1 MKRVVG
7 VGILLNVIALSCLA
21 KMASPAF
28 AATNRASVAT
38 HAQASI
44 NIARAASRELQ
55 ALPARRYP
63 WRYPRQ
69 NNQSFVGF
77 SEFGRS
83 ANYRGHNQNN
93 TGNQGYNWGNIQDN
107 GSNRGNLMIVN

>member
-7 VGILLNVIALSCLA
+7 VGILLNIIALSCLA

-28 AATNRASVAT
+28 AATNRASAAT

-44 NIARAASRELQ
+44 NIARTASRELQ
-55 ALPARRYP
+55 ALPTRRH
-63 WRYPRQ
+63 PRQ

-77 SEFGRS
+77 SEFGRT
-83 ANYRGHNQNN
+83 ANYWGITRTILAIRAS
-93 TGNQGYNWGNIQDN
+93 TGATFRIMVPTEGI
-107 GSNRGNLMIVN
+107 L

>member
-7 VGILLNVIALSCLA
+7 IGILLNIIALSCLA
-21 KMASPAF
+21 KMASRAF

-63 WRYPRQ
+63 RRYPRQ
-69 NNQSFVGF
+69 NNQSFVGY
-77 SEFGRS
+77 SDSLRTT
-83 ANYRGHNQNN
+83 YYWGHNQNN

-107 GSNRGNLMIVN
+107 GSNKGNLMSGS

>member
-7 VGILLNVIALSCLA
+7 IGILLNIIALSCLA

-28 AATNRASVAT
+28 AATNRASAAT

-55 ALPARRYP
+55 ALPA
-63 WRYPRQ
+63 WRHPRQ

-77 SEFGRS
+77 SEFGRT
-83 ANYRGHNQNN
+83 AIYWGHNQNN
-93 TGNQGYNWGNIQDN
+93 TGNQGVNWGNIQDN
-107 GSNRGNLMIVN
+107 GSNRGNLINDN

>member
-7 VGILLNVIALSCLA
+7 IGILLNIIALSCLA

-28 AATNRASVAT
+28 AATNRASAAT
-38 HAQASI
+38 HAQAGI

-55 ALPARRYP
+55 ALPARRH
-63 WRYPRQ
+63 PRQ

-77 SEFGRS
+77 SEFGRT
-83 ANYRGHNQNN
+83 ANYWGYNQNN
-93 TGNQGYNWGNIQDN
+93 TGNQGVNWGNIQDN